1 MIYMGFIALIAIV
14 GLTLFLALCFRV
26 VVPTNAVHIVQSGGK
41 TTSYGKDMGSNTY
54 YRWPSW
60 IPSIGVRVTI
70 LPLSVFRVELQ
81 NYSAYD
87 KGRLPF
93 ILDVLAFFRI
103 SDPNKAAERISTL
116 NELDDQLQGIM
127 QGVVR
132 TILAQSEI
140 EEILGQRAKFS
151 ELFTKEVQDQLPQ
164 WGVEPVKS
172 IELMDVRD
180 ADGGKVISNIMAKKK
195 SEIEKESRVAVA
207 ANMQAASIAEVQAGK
222 EVGLQQQEAEQQVG
236 IRKALKDQEIGIAG
250 QKATQAI
257 KEQERAT
264 AEKNVAINMVN
275 QVGEANIMKA
285 AQIVMAEQNK
295 EVLRV
300 NAEGTKLK
308 TVTEA
313 EGALVATKLA
323 AEGTEARGKAEGSAQ
338 TAVLMA
344 PVTTQITLA
353 EKIAALPEYQNY
365 LVRIREIEANQSVGI
380 EQAKALE
387 KADVKV
393 IATAGSPVSG
403 IKSVMDLVGA
413 EGGQRLNAMLETIRN
428 SPTGSAILKNIEG
441 GKAA

>member
-1 MIYMGFIALIAIV
+1 MVYLATIVFLIGV
-14 GLTLFLALCFRV
+14 GLSLFVALCFRV

-60 IPSIGVRVTI
+60 LPRIGVRVTV

-93 ILDVLAFFRI
+93 ELDVLAFFRI
-103 SDPNKAAERISTL
+103 ADPNKAAERISTL

-180 ADGGKVISNIMAKKK
+180 AKDGKVISNIMAKKK

-207 ANMQAASIAEVQAGK
+207 ANMQAASIAEVQAGR
-222 EVGLQQQEAEQQVG
+222 EVGLQQQDAEQQVG

-250 QKATQAI
+250 QKAVQAV
-257 KEQERAT
+257 KEQEKVT
-264 AEKNVAINMVN
+264 ADKQVAVNMVSE
-275 QVGEANIMKA
+275 VGQANIMKA
-285 AQIVMAEQNK
+285 TQIVAAEQNK
-295 EVLRV
+295 EVMRV

-313 EGALVATKLA
+313 EGALAAAKLA
-323 AEGTEARGKAEGSAQ
+323 AEGTQAKGIAEGAAQ

-353 EKIAALPEYQNY
+353 EKIASLPEYQNY
-365 LVRIREIEANQSVGI
+365 LVRVREIEANQAVGI

-387 KADVKV
+387 HADVKV
-393 IATAGSPVSG
+393 IATAGTPAGG